1 MKLHTRL
8 VAVSVAAV
16 SAGTLTIAAAQ
27 VQPQGGAQQGQAQGQ
42 AQGRG
47 QAQGA
52 GRGNQ
57 PARDPQQQQVAV
69 GTGSIS
75 GVVVTEGAGT
85 PVRRA
90 RVTLTGGEIRTP
102 RAVVTNDEG
111 QFGFVALPAGR
122 YTMTA
127 SKAGYVN
134 ITYGAKRPGR
144 PGTPIQLADGQKLE
158 KANINLPKGSVVT
171 GIVVDEN
178 GEPSPGTQVRVMR
191 YVMRTGEK
199 TLEQSGQDQT
209 DDRGIYR
216 VYGLQPGEYLV
227 SASPRNMNIGDMR
240 QTVMA
245 EIESVMQQLAAAGVD
260 TGRGGRGGAGGG
272 GGGGRGGGRGF
283 EMGPLGGR
291 GQALIERANQLQ
303 QQLQQ
308 GEQEQPVAYAPVYY
322 PGTTSPSGATSV
334 TLGVGDERSG
344 VDFQLQLVPTAR
356 IEGAVT
362 SADGTMPPG
371 TQISLVPQDQGGVP
385 QIPGLNT
392 STSRAMQNGRFQFTG
407 VAPGQYRL
415 MARAVIRAPLPN
427 AQGGRGGAPD
437 QGGRGGGR
445 GGAGAIQQVLWASM
459 DLTVSGQNITDLVIA
474 LQPGMALTGRL
485 SFEGSSLPPP
495 TDLTRVRVN
504 INPRGQQLFE
514 GGAMPPAQVDAS
526 GRFTINGVAPGRYS
540 ISGGVPGGGARQGGA
555 PGGQAAA
562 PAPGQRGGAPAPGQG
577 GAPAPQWVLKSAMAG
592 GRDILDFP
600 LVIEPNQE
608 VGGIVMTFTDK
619 TQELSGTIFA
629 ASGQPTSDFTIV
641 VFPTDN
647 QFWQPQS
654 RRIVSARPGTD
665 GRFTFRNLPP
675 GDYRLGAITDAE
687 PGEWFNPEFL
697 AQLVGASIPISL
709 AEGER
714 KVQDIR
720 PSGQR

>member
-1 MKLHTRL
+1 MRT
-8 VAVSVAAV
+8 AQGAA
-16 SAGTLTIAAAQ
+16 
-27 VQPQGGAQQGQAQGQ
+27 QGQAQG
-42 AQGRG
+42 QGRG

-52 GRGNQ
+52 GRGTQ
-57 PARDPQQQQVAV
+57 PARDAQQQTTV
-69 GTGSIS
+69 GTASIT
-75 GVVVTEGAGT
+75 GAVVTEGAGT

-90 RVTLTGGEIRTP
+90 RVTLSGGEIRTP
-102 RAVVTNDEG
+102 RSVVTNDEG

-158 KANINLPKGSVVT
+158 KATISLPKGSVVT

-245 EIESVMQQLAAAGVD
+245 EIEAVMQQLGAAGV
-260 TGRGGRGGAGGG
+260 GPGAEGGRGGG
-272 GGGGRGGGRGF
+272 GGGGRAFEPGALGQAVGG
-283 EMGPLGGR
+283 GGR
-291 GQALIERANQLQ
+291 GQALIDRATQLQ

-308 GEQEQPVAYAPVYY
+308 SEQEQPVAYAPVYY
-322 PGTTSPSGATSV
+322 PGTTTPSAASSV

-344 VDFQLQLVPTAR
+344 VDFQLQLVSTAR
-356 IEGAVT
+356 VEGSVV

-371 TQISLVPQDQGGVP
+371 TQITLVPQDQGGMP

-392 STSRAMQNGRFQFTG
+392 STSRSMQNGRFQFTG

-415 MARAVIRAPLPN
+415 MARAVIRQPDPQA
-427 AQGGRGGAPD
+427 AARGGAAADAGGRGG
-437 QGGRGGGR
+437 RGGQ
-445 GGAGAIQQVLWASM
+445 GAIQQVLWAST
-459 DLTVSGQNITDLVIA
+459 DLNVSGQNITDIVIA
-474 LQPGMALTGRL
+474 LQPGMSLTGRV
-485 SFEGSSLPPP
+485 SFEGTTIPPP

-504 INPRGQQLFE
+504 LATRGQQLFE
-514 GGAMPPAQVDAS
+514 GGAVPPAQVDVS
-526 GRFTINGVAPGRYS
+526 GNFTINGVAPGRYS
-540 ISGGVPGGGARQGGA
+540 ISGGAPGGGQGGGRQGGA
-555 PGGQAAA
+555 
-562 PAPGQRGGAPAPGQG
+562 APAPGQG
-577 GAPAPQWVLKSAMAG
+577 GAAAAQWVLKSAVAG

-608 VGGIVMTFTDK
+608 VGGILMTFTDR
-619 TQELSGTIFA
+619 TQELSGTLQDA
-629 ASGQPTSDFTIV
+629 TGRPTADFTIV
-641 VFPTDN
+641 VFPADN
-647 QFWQPQS
+647 RYWQPQS

-675 GDYRLGAITDAE
+675 GDYRLTAITDAE

-697 AQLVGASIPISL
+697 AQLVAPSIAISL

-720 PSGQR
+720 VAAGR

>member
-1 MKLHTRL
+1 VKSRF
-8 VAVSVAAV
+8 VAVSIAAL
-16 SAGTLTIAAAQ
+16 SAGSLVLGASQ
-27 VQPQGGAQQGQAQGQ
+27 VQQGAAQGQAQGQ
-42 AQGRG
+42 GRGQGRG

-52 GRGNQ
+52 GRGAQ
-57 PARDPQQQQVAV
+57 PARDTQQQQVAV

-75 GVVVTEGAGT
+75 GAIVTEGAGT

-90 RVTLTGGEIRTP
+90 RVTLSGGEIRTP
-102 RAVVTNDEG
+102 RSVVTNDEG

-158 KANINLPKGSVVT
+158 KANINLPRGSVVT
-171 GIVVDEN
+171 GVVVDEN

-191 YVMRTGEK
+191 YVMRSGEK

-245 EIESVMQQLAAAGVD
+245 EIESVMQQMAAAGLAP
-260 TGRGGRGGAGGG
+260 GRGGDG
-272 GGGGRGGGRGF
+272 GGGGRGGGGRAFDPGVL
-283 EMGPLGGR
+283 GQAIAGGGR
-291 GQALIERANQLQ
+291 GQNLLDRAAQLQ
-303 QQLQQ
+303 QQLAQSD
-308 GEQEQPVAYAPVYY
+308 QEQSVAYAPVYY
-322 PGTTSPSGATSV
+322 PGTTTPSAAASV

-356 IEGAVT
+356 VEGAIMT
-362 SADGTMPPG
+362 ADGTMPPG
-371 TQISLVPQDQGGVP
+371 TQVSLVPQDQGGVP

-392 STSRAMQNGRFQFTG
+392 SMSRSMQNGRFQFTG
-407 VAPGQYRL
+407 VAPGHYRL
-415 MARAVIRAPLPN
+415 MGGALIRAQVDHQ
-427 AQGGRGGAPD
+427 AAGRGGAGAGAD
-437 QGGRGGGR
+437 FGGRGGGR
-445 GGAGAIQQVLWASM
+445 GAGAIQQVLWAST
-459 DLTVSGQNITDLVIA
+459 DLTVSGQNITDIVVA
-474 LQPGMALTGRL
+474 LQPGMSLNGRV
-485 SFEGSSLPPP
+485 SFEGTTLPPP

-504 INPRGQQLFE
+504 LATRGQQLFE
-514 GGAMPPAQVDAS
+514 GGAVPPAQVDAS
-526 GRFTINGVAPGRYS
+526 GRFTIAGVAPGRYS
-540 ISGGVPGGGARQGGA
+540 INGAAPAGGQNAGRQGG
-555 PGGQAAA
+555 G
-562 PAPGQRGGAPAPGQG
+562 APGQG
-577 GAPAPQWVLKSAMAG
+577 GTPSPQWVLKSAIAG

-608 VGGIVMTFTDK
+608 VGNIVMTFTDR
-619 TQELSGTIFA
+619 TQELSGTLQDA
-629 ASGQPTSDFTIV
+629 MGRPTADFTIV
-641 VFPTDN
+641 VFPADN
-647 QFWQPQS
+647 QYWQPQS
-654 RRIVSARPGTD
+654 RRIVSTRPGTD

-675 GDYRLGAITDAE
+675 GNYRLTAITDAE

-697 AQLVGASIPISL
+697 NQLVGPSIAISL
-709 AEGER
+709 DEGER

-720 PSGQR
+720 VAGR

>member
-8 VAVSVAAV
+8 VAVFVAAV
-16 SAGTLTIAAAQ
+16 SAGTLAIAATRM
-27 VQPQGGAQQGQAQGQ
+27 PTDGGPQQGQAQGQ
-42 AQGRG
+42 AQGQTGG

-57 PARDPQQQQVAV
+57 PARDAQQQTTV
-69 GTGSIS
+69 GTGSIT

-85 PVRRA
+85 AVRRA

-102 RAVVTNDEG
+102 RSVVTNDEG

-158 KANINLPKGSVVT
+158 KANINLPRGSVVT

-245 EIESVMQQLAAAGVD
+245 EIESIMQQMAAAGIEGGL
-260 TGRGGRGGAGGG
+260 GRGGRGGGGAAGGGGG
-272 GGGGRGGGRGF
+272 GGGGRGGRGF
-283 EMGPLGGR
+283 EPGPLGGR
-291 GQALIERANQLQ
+291 GQALIDRATQLQ

-322 PGTTSPSGATSV
+322 PGTTSPSAATSV
-334 TLGVGDERSG
+334 TLAVGDERAG

-362 SADGTMPPG
+362 STDGTMPPG
-371 TQISLVPQDQGGVP
+371 TQISLVPQDQAGMP

-392 STSRAMQNGRFQFTG
+392 STSRSMQNGRFQFAG
-407 VAPGQYRL
+407 VPPGQYRL
-415 MARAVIRAPLPN
+415 MARAVVRSPEATV
-427 AQGGRGGAPD
+427 QGGRGVAPD
-437 QGGRGGGR
+437 QAGRAGGRGGP
-445 GGAGAIQQVLWASM
+445 GAIQQVLWAAT
-459 DLTVSGQNITDLVIA
+459 DLTISGQSITDLVIA
-474 LQPGMALTGRL
+474 LQPGMSLNGRV
-485 SFEGSSLPPP
+485 SFEGTSLPPP

-504 INPRGQQLFE
+504 LTPRGQQLFE
-514 GGAMPPAQVDAS
+514 GGATPPAQVDAS

-540 ISGGVPGGGARQGGA
+540 IGGGVPGGGARQSG
-555 PGGQAAA
+555 AA
-562 PAPGQRGGAPAPGQG
+562 PVQGGSQAPGQG
-577 GAPAPQWVLKSAMAG
+577 GSPAPQWVLKSVMAG

-608 VGGIVMTFTDK
+608 VGGILMTFTDR
-619 TQELSGTIFA
+619 TQELSGTVFD
-629 ASGQPTSDFTIV
+629 STGKPTADFTIIA
-641 VFPTDN
+641 FAADN
-647 QFWQPQS
+647 RYWQPQS

-665 GRFTFRNLPP
+665 GRFTFRNLPA
-675 GDYRLGAITDAE
+675 GEYRLAAITDAE

-697 AQLVGASIPISL
+697 TQLLATSFSISL

-720 PSGQR
+720 QSAR